1 MSGRA
6 VPVACQR
13 RPVDQ
18 APDLGGLPS
27 LSGCIKHFSQPRSQG
42 LRRCLKAGCLRGG
55 CACQVREITGLRFA
69 SHVRYIRP
77 MRTAALPPIR
87 VEPEFRS
94 RIESV
99 LEEGETLSSL
109 VESAV
114 RQEVTRRV
122 TVAEF
127 HKRGFETLAHA

>member
-1 MSGRA
+1 MCDT
-6 VPVACQR
+6 VEQ
-13 RPVDQ
+13 
-18 APDLGGLPS
+18 
-27 LSGCIKHFSQPRSQG
+27 
-42 LRRCLKAGCLRGG
+42 
-55 CACQVREITGLRFA
+55 
-69 SHVRYIRP
+69 

-114 RQEVTRRV
+114 RQEVKRRV

-127 HKRGFETLAHA
+127 HQRGFESLAQAQVTGIYFSPEEVLSGPESRLAAAKAKSLNRR